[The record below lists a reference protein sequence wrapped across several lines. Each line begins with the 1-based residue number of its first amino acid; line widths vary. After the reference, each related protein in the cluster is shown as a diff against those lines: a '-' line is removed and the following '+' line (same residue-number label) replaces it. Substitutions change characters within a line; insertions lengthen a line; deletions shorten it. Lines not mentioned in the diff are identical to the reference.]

1 MRRVLVTAVGLLV
14 LTGCASTSDK
24 ITASYI
30 SPMQYD
36 SYNCRQLAEEAQ
48 RVSARAS
55 VAAGA
60 QDSQA
65 TKDTVA
71 TTAAIIIFLP
81 AAFFVQG
88 DKQNAAELA
97 RLKGELEAIEQ
108 VSIRKQCGLQFRQA
122 PAPPPPPSP
131 ASSDSR

>member
-1 MRRVLVTAVGLLV
+1 MRTATVAVLALV

-24 ITASYI
+24 VTASYI

-36 SYNCRQLAEEAQ
+36 AYDCRQLGEEAQ
-48 RVSARAS
+48 RVSARAAA
-55 VAAGA
+55 AAGA

-65 TKDTVA
+65 TRDTVA
-71 TTAAIIIFLP
+71 TTAAIIVFWP

-108 VSIRKQCGLQFRQA
+108 VSIRKQCGIQFQQ
-122 PAPPPPPSP
+122 APPPPPP
-131 ASSDSR
+131 PPPSSDSR

>member
-1 MRRVLVTAVGLLV
+1 MRIAVISTIALL
-14 LTGCASTSDK
+14 LLEGCASSSDK
-24 ITASYI
+24 ITASYV

-55 VAAGA
+55 AAAGA

-65 TKDTVA
+65 TRDTVA
-71 TTAAIIIFLP
+71 TTAAIIIFWP

-97 RLKGELEAIEQ
+97 RLRGELDAIEQ
-108 VSIRKQCGLQFRQA
+108 SSIRKQCGIQFQHA
-122 PAPPPPPSP
+122 AAPPPPPAP
-131 ASSDSR
+131 ASSDAR

>member
-1 MRRVLVTAVGLLV
+1 MRIAAIVSVACLLA
-14 LTGCASTSDK
+14 GCASSSDK

-36 SYNCRQLAEEAQ
+36 NYNCRQLGEEAQ
-48 RVSARAS
+48 RLSAHAAQ
-55 VAAGA
+55 AAGA

-65 TKDTVA
+65 TKDTIV
-71 TTAAIIIFLP
+71 TAAAIVVFWP

-97 RLKGELEAIEQ
+97 RLKGEMEAIEQ
-108 VSIRKQCGLQFRQA
+108 VSIRKQCGIQFQHA
-122 PAPPPPPSP
+122 PPPAPPPPQ
-131 ASSDSR
+131 ADSR